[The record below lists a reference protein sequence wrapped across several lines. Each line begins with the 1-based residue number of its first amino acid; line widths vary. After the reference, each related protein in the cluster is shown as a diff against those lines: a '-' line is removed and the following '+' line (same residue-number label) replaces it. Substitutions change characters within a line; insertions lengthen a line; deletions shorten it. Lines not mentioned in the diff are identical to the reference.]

1 MKVGTILDGERSRRL
16 ATWGLRLFAVG
27 AALVAWTLVTLD
39 QIEPENERVLNVGV
53 VYDTPDDHIL
63 LRRPD
68 QVQIA
73 VRGPE
78 SVVRHLNPFQV
89 SVLVQPV
96 AQLGPQEVPLH
107 PDQVQLPPELTVTSF
122 DPGTLSLELDSAET
136 RRISVEPRIIGEPAG
151 GALIAGATSD
161 PASVLVRGSQRLLA
175 SMNSVTTT
183 PVDLDGHAL
192 DFSETAVVV
201 SGQPTG
207 IQIIGPQLVQVDVDL
222 EIPPSTDDAD

>member
-1 MKVGTILDGERSRRL
+1 MSTGDALDGERSRRL
-16 ATWGLRLFAVG
+16 ATWGLRLFAIG
-27 AALVAWTLVTLD
+27 AALVAWTLVTLE

-53 VYDTPDDHIL
+53 VYDTPDGYIL

-89 SVLVQPV
+89 SVLVQPA

-107 PDQVQLPPELTVTSF
+107 PDQVQLPPELAVTSF
-122 DPGTLSLELDSAET
+122 DPEALSLELDSDET
-136 RRISVEPRIIGEPAG
+136 RRISVEPRLVGEPA
-151 GALIAGATSD
+151 AGAVVLGVTSD

-175 SMNSVTTT
+175 SMNAVTTT
-183 PVDLDGHAL
+183 PVSLEGHAI
-192 DFSETAVVV
+192 DYTETAVVV

-207 IQIIGPQLVQVDVDL
+207 IQIIGPQLVQVVVDL
-222 EIPPSTDDAD
+222 EVPVSSDDSE

>member
-1 MKVGTILDGERSRRL
+1 MSGGPFLNGERSRRL
-16 ATWGLRLFAVG
+16 ATWGLRLFAIG
-27 AALVAWTLVTLD
+27 AAMVAWTLVTLD

-53 VYDTPDDHIL
+53 VYDTPDGYIL

-78 SVVRHLNPFQV
+78 SVIRRLNPFQI
-89 SVLVQPV
+89 SILVRPA

-107 PDQVQLPPELTVTSF
+107 PEQVQLPPALTVTSF
-122 DPGTLSLELDSAET
+122 DPEALSLELDSAET
-136 RRISVEPRIIGEPAG
+136 RRISVQPRFVGEPA
-151 GALIAGATSD
+151 AGATVRNVTSE
-161 PASVLVRGSQRLLA
+161 PATVLVRGSQRLLA
-175 SMNSVTTT
+175 SMHAVTTT
-183 PVDLDGHAL
+183 PVDLSGHAL

-207 IQIIGPQLVQVDVDL
+207 VQIVGPQLVQVIVDL
-222 EIPPSTDDAD
+222 EVPVPTDDES

>member
-1 MKVGTILDGERSRRL
+1 MSTGGALDSERSRRL
-16 ATWGLRLFAVG
+16 ATWGLRLFAIG
-27 AALVAWTLVTLD
+27 AALVAWTLVTLE

-53 VYDTPDDHIL
+53 VYDTPDGYIL

-78 SVVRHLNPFQV
+78 SVIRRLNPFQI
-89 SVLVQPV
+89 SVLVQPA

-107 PDQVQLPPELTVTSF
+107 PDQVQLPPELAVTSF
-122 DPGTLSLELDSAET
+122 DPEALSLELDSAET
-136 RRISVEPRIIGEPAG
+136 RRISVEPRLVGEPA
-151 GALIAGATSD
+151 AGAVVLGVASD

-175 SMNSVTTT
+175 SMNAVTTT
-183 PVDLDGHAL
+183 PVSLEGHAI
-192 DFSETAVVV
+192 DYTETAVVV

-207 IQIIGPQLVQVDVDL
+207 IQIIGPQLVQVVVDL
-222 EIPPSTDDAD
+222 EVPVSPDDSE